1 MIRKSLNPIDVH
13 VGSRIFL
20 MRKIRKLTQSK
31 LGHELNV
38 TFQQIQKY
46 EQGKNRVSASRLYQ
60 LSQILKTPITFFFD
74 DFPPELQVVQ
84 DYQVRQTE
92 MTDEN
97 RMLNR
102 PETMEFVK
110 YYYAIRDKEIRN
122 KLLRMIKVLG
132 EV

>member
-74 DFPPELQVVQ
+74 DFPPELQVAQ
-84 DYQVRQTE
+84 DYQHRQAE

-110 YYYAIRDKEIRN
+110 YYYEIRDKDIRN

-132 EV
+132 EA